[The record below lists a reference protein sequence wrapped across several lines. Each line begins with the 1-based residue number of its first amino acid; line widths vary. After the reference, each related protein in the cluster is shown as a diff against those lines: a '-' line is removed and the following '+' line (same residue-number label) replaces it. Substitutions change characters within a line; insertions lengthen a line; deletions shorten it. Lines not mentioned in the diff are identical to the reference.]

1 MSSFLR
7 WKVMKLD
14 IATIVGIIIGVGS
27 LVYAFTLEGGT
38 IGSLLGVSAALIV
51 FGGTIG
57 ATITSYSL
65 EDIKKV
71 PALLVKAF
79 KDEKEN
85 YMEIIKYFTYLA
97 QKARSEGLLSLES
110 EIESEEINKFDPILK
125 ECLEL
130 VVDGSDMELIKT
142 TMENKIYME
151 DMQAKKE
158 AGIFEAAGGYAPTM
172 GIIGTV
178 MGLVH
183 VLSSVNEPE
192 KLGPAIAM
200 AFIATLYGV
209 SSANLF
215 WLPIAQKLK
224 NRAKI
229 KTTERELILEGSLS
243 LQAGENPRILERKLL
258 TFITNDKRGTIIEKG
273 RVELNEE
280 IGR

>member
-1 MSSFLR
+1 
-7 WKVMKLD
+7 MKLD

-183 VLSSVNEPE
+183 VLSNISEPE

-224 NRAKI
+224 NKAKI

-258 TFITNDKRGTIIEKG
+258 TFITNDKRGTITEKG

>member
-183 VLSSVNEPE
+183 VLSSISEPE

-224 NRAKI
+224 NKAKI

-258 TFITNDKRGTIIEKG
+258 TFITNDKRGTITEKG

>member
-183 VLSSVNEPE
+183 VLSSISEPE

-224 NRAKI
+224 NKAKI

>member
-183 VLSSVNEPE
+183 VLSSISEPE

-258 TFITNDKRGTIIEKG
+258 TFITNDKRGTITEKG